1 MTPHETAEL
10 RHAQNIGVPGTIT
23 LGSKNYPCRLIA
35 HRGAR
40 FELEGGQQQRNRIS
54 IILLT
59 SAIQRSELIDANGL
73 TRTRELTHNDTLY
86 RIDTGGLNISPHA
99 QFYTLKATQPIG

>member
-10 RHAQNIGVPGTIT
+10 RHAQNIGVAGTIT
-23 LGSKNYPCRLIA
+23 LGSKNYPCRFIA

-86 RIDTGGLNISPHA
+86 RIDTGGLNISPHT